1 MSSLSAAIYRSGT
14 LDVNDVAFW
23 ERVAEHFREKLTRM
37 SGQGKK
43 NVFTA
48 QSLGVKSPK
57 RYAHTLLSA
66 PSPSLPRHPG
76 FTMMNAING
85 NLSEQLPMLKTYAT
99 YLVNI

>member
-1 MSSLSAAIYRSGT
+1 MSSLSAAINSSGT

-23 ERVAEHFREKLTRM
+23 ERVAEHFREKLNRM
-37 SGQGKK
+37 SSGQGKK
-43 NVFTA
+43 NVFTV

-57 RYAHTLLSA
+57 RYAYTLLSA
-66 PSPSLPRHPG
+66 PSLPRHPG
-76 FTMMNAING
+76 LTMMNAING